1 MINRNTLPIRKLE
14 LFEGRGLGTLLGILA
29 VFVPLVVVGIVGE
42 SMGTESAV
50 GYVVITLAYV
60 LSIAIATVVLKS
72 WGLSWKSVGLARP
85 KSWRSTIL
93 WAIGATL
100 ASLLILIALQIVVQ
114 LLAGPAVAPSD
125 QSEYDTISGNLPLLL
140 TWLAAAWT
148 TVAFG
153 EEMLFR
159 AFLINGL
166 ARPFEWTRKTG
177 ALALLGSS
185 VAFGMAHYSWGWMGV
200 VETVFFGL
208 LLGAAYLR
216 SGRNLWVTIIAH
228 GLANSLKFM
237 VVFFGVV

>member
-1 MINRNTLPIRKLE
+1 MTLPIRKLQI
-14 LFEGRGLGTLLGILA
+14 LEGRGLGSLLGILA
-29 VFVPLVVVGIVGE
+29 VFVPSVVVGFVGE

-72 WGLSWKSVGLARP
+72 WGMSWKSIGLALP
-85 KSWRSTIL
+85 KSWRSTVT
-93 WAIGATL
+93 WAIGAAL
-100 ASLLILIALQIVVQ
+100 VSLIVLIALQIVVQ
-114 LLAGPAVAPSD
+114 ILSGPQIAASD

-166 ARPFEWTRKTG
+166 ARPFQNTKATA
-177 ALALLGSS
+177 ALAIVGSA
-185 VAFGMAHYSWGWMGV
+185 VAFGLAHYSWGWMGV
-200 VETVFFGL
+200 IETAFFGL
-208 LLGAAYLR
+208 VLGAAYLR

-237 VVFFGVV
+237 VVFLGLA